1 MTTGLNMAV
10 TRPDLGDNITLEVDF
25 RSLSLTEE
33 QFYRLCRDNPEL
45 QLELTASGELIV
57 MSPTGSKTGWR
68 NSQLNQRLANWSD
81 QDGRGL
87 CFDSN
92 AGFTLPNGAKR
103 SPDAAWTLRERWNA
117 LSDEEQ
123 ERFAPFCP
131 DFVCEL
137 RSPRDNVESLKH
149 KMSEYVENG
158 ARLGWLIDPLEDR
171 VCVYRPGSAAQCVD
185 HPKTLDGGDVL
196 KGFVL
201 DLDGIL

>member
-1 MTTGLNMAV
+1 MAV
-10 TRPDLGDNITLEVDF
+10 TRPDLGDNTLEVDF

-33 QFYRLCRDNPEL
+33 QFYQLCQDNPEL

-68 NSQLNQRLANWSD
+68 NSKLNQRLANWSD

-103 SPDAAWTLRERWNA
+103 SPDAAWALWERWNA

-123 ERFAPFCP
+123 ERFAPLCP

-137 RSPRDNVESLKH
+137 RSSQDNLGKLKH
-149 KMSEYVENG
+149 KMSEYIENG

-171 VCVYRPGSAAQCVD
+171 VYVYRPGSEVQLVD
-185 HPKTLDGGDVL
+185 HPKSLEGGDVL

>member
-1 MTTGLNMAV
+1 MAV
-10 TRPDLGDNITLEVDF
+10 TRPDLGDNTLYTLEVDL

-33 QFYRLCRDNPEL
+33 QFYQLCRDNPEL

-68 NSQLNQRLANWSD
+68 NSQLNQRLANWAD

-92 AGFTLPNGAKR
+92 AGYTLPNGAKR
-103 SPDAAWTLRERWNA
+103 SPDASWTLLARWNA
-117 LSDEEQ
+117 LSEEEQ
-123 ERFAPFCP
+123 ERFAPLCP

-137 RSPRDNVESLKH
+137 RSPRDNLESLKH

-171 VCVYRPGSAAQCVD
+171 VYVYRPGSAVQCVD

-201 DLDGIL
+201 DLEGIL